1 MIFDDKLNVQSA
13 VLLQTA
19 ARELAQADAAMAAII
34 RQVGPCQLRMT
45 WRSHYF
51 RALVEAI
58 IYQQLSG
65 KAASAILARFRA
77 LYPSHRFPLPQEI
90 LGTPAS
96 KLRAVGLSKQKIS
109 YIQDLA
115 ARAASGAFL
124 ARRLAALADEQVI
137 AHLTEIKGIGRWTAE
152 MFLIFCLGRPDVLSP
167 SDLGIRKAVQKA
179 YAYKSLPSP
188 RTVERHGQR
197 WKPYRSI
204 ACWYLWASVDGAA
217 PGPASREP

>member
-13 VLLQTA
+13 VLLRTA
-19 ARELAQADAAMAAII
+19 ARELAQADAVMAAII

-45 WRSHYF
+45 WRRHYF

-65 KAASAILARFRA
+65 KAAGTILARFRA
-77 LYPSHRFPLPQEI
+77 LYPAHRFPLPQEI

-96 KLRAVGLSKQKIS
+96 QFRAVGLSKQKTS

-115 ARAASGAFL
+115 ARAASGAFPT
-124 ARRLAALADEQVI
+124 RRLAVLADEQVI

-204 ACWYLWASVDGAA
+204 ACWYLWASVDGEPGAA
-217 PGPASREP
+217 A

>member
-1 MIFDDKLNVQSA
+1 MIFDDKRNVRA
-13 VLLQTA
+13 AGLLETA
-19 ARELAQADAAMAAII
+19 ARELTQADDAMAAII
-34 RQVGPCQLRMT
+34 ERVGPCQLRMT

-65 KAASAILARFRA
+65 KAAGTILARFRA
-77 LYPSHRFPLPQEI
+77 LYPPRRFPTPEEI
-90 LGTPAS
+90 LNTPAS
-96 KLRAVGLSKQKIS
+96 KLRAVGLSQQKCS

-115 ARAASGAFL
+115 ARAACGAFP
-124 ARRLAALADEQVI
+124 ARRLASLADDQVI
-137 AHLTEIKGIGRWTAE
+137 AHLTEVKGIGRWTAE

-167 SDLGIRKAVQKA
+167 SDLGIRRAVQRA

-188 RTVERHGQR
+188 RTVERHGKR

-204 ACWYLWASVDGAA
+204 ACWYLWASVDGP
-217 PGPASREP
+217 PGGA